1 MANPEGVSLCHPFGN
16 EEEEMKEIIL
26 IDAGTG
32 NLRSVQKALESIGA
46 NVLRTDDPEKV
57 VTGKKIILPGVGAFG
72 DFMSGLR
79 ARNLEEAVKDVAKR
93 GAPLLGICVGMQA
106 LFEIGE
112 ELGEHEGLGLLKG
125 TVVKFAESL
134 SVKIPHTGWNQ
145 VQVKKDAL
153 LFDQIKDEA
162 YVYFN
167 HSYYCQPGDSSD
179 VIAETDYGIRYACA
193 VRRENI
199 FGVQFHPEKS
209 QAVGLQILKNF
220 LEAA

>member
-1 MANPEGVSLCHPFGN
+1 
-16 EEEEMKEIIL
+16 MKDVIL

-32 NLRSVQKALESIGA
+32 NLRSVQKALEYVGA
-46 NVLRTDDPEKV
+46 SVTRTDDPHAV
-57 VTGKKIILPGVGAFG
+57 RRVLSGGRIVLPGVGAFG

-79 ARNLEEAVKDVAKR
+79 ARGLDVALKEVVAR
-93 GAPLLGICVGMQA
+93 EVPMLGICVGMQA

-112 ELGEHEGLGLLKG
+112 EMGDHEGLGLLQG
-125 TVVKFAESL
+125 TVVKFADSL

-145 VQVKKDAL
+145 LTVTRRGLRQKDAL
-153 LFDQIKDEA
+153 LFDQIRDEA

-167 HSYYCQPGDSSD
+167 HSYYCQAGDPSD
-179 VIAETDYGIRYACA
+179 VIATTDYGINYACA
-193 VRRENI
+193 VRHENI

-220 LEAA
+220 VEAA

>member
-1 MANPEGVSLCHPFGN
+1 MMNNDIV
-16 EEEEMKEIIL
+16 L

-32 NLRSVQKALESIGA
+32 NLRSVQKALEFVGA
-46 NVLRTDDPEKV
+46 TVERTDDPRKV
-57 VTGKKIILPGVGAFG
+57 VAAKKVVLPGVGAFG
-72 DFMSGLR
+72 DFMSGLKTR
-79 ARNLEEAVKDVAKR
+79 GLDDAVKEIAHR
-93 GAPLLGICVGMQA
+93 NIPLLGICVGMQA

-112 ELGEHEGLGLLKG
+112 ELGDHEGLGLLKG
-125 TVVKFAESL
+125 KVVKFAESL

-153 LFDQIKDEA
+153 LFDQVNDGA

-167 HSYYCQPGDSSD
+167 HSYYCQAQESSD
-179 VIAETDYGIRYACA
+179 VIAEVDYGIRYACA
-193 VRRENI
+193 VRRENV

-220 LEAA
+220 VEA